1 MCSRA
6 APRSHAQCTRSA
18 GSSKRGPASAR
29 WFCERARSIGDDA
42 PSFADVSS
50 PVPLKTPGSRR
61 CSVSPTAM
69 AVPVLMSKLRG
80 KLGQGAKLPRKKDQL
95 VALYN
100 EHFAE

>member
-1 MCSRA
+1 MA
-6 APRSHAQCTRSA
+6 V
-18 GSSKRGPASAR
+18 GY
-29 WFCERARSIGDDA
+29 DDA
-42 PSFADVSS
+42 VKSAKV
-50 PVPLKTPGSRR
+50 VP
-61 CSVSPTAM
+61 AM